1 MDKKE
6 LQKVSEQLIIKV
18 KEDENNNYSINIDK
32 RIFSLLQEL
41 VSKGAYENN
50 KEKDYILNIFWNIEK

>member
-18 KEDENNNYSINIDK
+18 KEDENNNYSIKIDK
-32 RIFSLLQEL
+32 RFFSLLQEL
-41 VSKGAYENN
+41 VSKGVYENN